1 MNKDFYS
8 LLKNTPKAKM
18 DNVVDNSIATAK
30 REIYQHDKEIKSR
43 SKVKELSERAR
54 KHFDDMY
61 DKRIKSIEAN
71 SKKW

>member
-30 REIYQHDKEIKSR
+30 REIYKHDKEIKRR